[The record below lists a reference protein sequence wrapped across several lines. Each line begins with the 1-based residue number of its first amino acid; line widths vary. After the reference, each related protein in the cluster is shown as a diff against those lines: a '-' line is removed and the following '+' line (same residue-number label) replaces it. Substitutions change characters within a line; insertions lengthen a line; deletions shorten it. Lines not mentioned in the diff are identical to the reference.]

1 MSESE
6 QDYAVIMHRLATL
19 QERLEDAEERLAEL
33 EHTTTWTG
41 PSRKRDAHR
50 RY

>member
-1 MSESE
+1 MTESE
-6 QDYAVIMHRLATL
+6 QDFAVLTAVIEALKARLD
-19 QERLEDAEERLAEL
+19 DAEERLEAL
-33 EHTTTWTG
+33 EHSTTWTG